1 MELEASGLITQENRL
16 TLNTVCS
23 SCFSWTIN
31 DGVTSYQ
38 QKKGVMRAWFI
49 DVAATIFILR
59 DVVIG
64 IVTWQANFRGCAT
77 SS

>member
-1 MELEASGLITQENRL
+1 MMGSHH
-16 TLNTVCS
+16 
-23 SCFSWTIN
+23 
-31 DGVTSYQ
+31 TST
-38 QKKGVMRAWFI
+38 KKGVMRAWFI